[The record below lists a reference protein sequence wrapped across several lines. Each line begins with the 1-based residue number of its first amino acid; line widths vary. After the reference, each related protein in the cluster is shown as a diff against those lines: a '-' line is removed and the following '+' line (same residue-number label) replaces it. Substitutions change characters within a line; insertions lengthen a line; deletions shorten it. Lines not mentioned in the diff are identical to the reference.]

1 MHRAGMRLGSDDRRI
16 ATEYTPIERIGYLT
30 GVVLFVSGLF
40 HLGIL
45 IATGGSWDGPLSWRK
60 PATFGLSFGLTLIT
74 IVWVTSFVR
83 LRERTRTMILS
94 AFTAACVIETALI
107 TMQTWRGV
115 PSHFNVETPFD
126 AWVTRGLAGG
136 GIALVVMIVALTIA
150 VFRTPID
157 PIPGMTAAVRTG
169 FVILCGAM
177 ATGAVMIARGMMLVS
192 AGKAAAAYA
201 TGGILK
207 PTHAVTMHA
216 VLVLPALAWLL
227 SGTDWGEDRQR
238 RVVHI
243 ASAGYALLAA
253 TVAAANIAFTLG

>member
-1 MHRAGMRLGSDDRRI
+1 MHRTGIRPRSDGHRF
-16 ATEYTPIERIGYLT
+16 AHENGPIERIGYLT
-30 GVVLFVSGLF
+30 GVVLMVSGLF

-45 IATGGSWDGPLSWRK
+45 VSTGGSWDGPLSWRK

-83 LRERTRTMILS
+83 LRERNRTMILG
-94 AFTAACVIETALI
+94 ALTTASVIETVLI

-136 GIALVVMIVALTIA
+136 GIALVLLIVALTVA
-150 VFRTPID
+150 AFRKPID
-157 PIPGMTAAVRTG
+157 PIPGMKVAVRTG
-169 FVILCGAM
+169 FAILCGAM

-192 AGKAAAAYA
+192 SGNASAAYA

-227 SGTDWGEDRQR
+227 SRTQLSENRQR
-238 RVVHI
+238 GAVHI
-243 ASAGYALLAA
+243 ASAGYTLFAVAIA
-253 TVAAANIAFTLG
+253 TANVAVMLR